1 MGKQR
6 RQRRGQAKP
15 RMAAVAAVDQAGGRA
30 RLEQEL
36 LKAVSADLKD
46 RAQETAV
53 AKVRPVLSVRVS
65 RI

>member
-15 RMAAVAAVDQAGGRA
+15 RLAAVAAVDQAGERA
-30 RLEQEL
+30 CLEQKL
-36 LKAVSADLKD
+36 LKAVTADLKN
-46 RAQETAV
+46 RAQEAAV